1 MCGISAVFT
10 RECQPLHALVAEMNT
25 LVSHR
30 GPDGSGVSVLRQKD
44 GAESH
49 LSIDIDGYGTVA
61 LGHARLAIL
70 DLSTHG
76 HQPMSTIDER
86 FWITYNGEIYNH
98 QELRQEL
105 EALGHRFK
113 SRTDTEVILAAY
125 ARWGTE
131 CLKKL
136 NGMFAFVLVDRMA
149 RRLFLARDRFGV
161 KPLYF
166 WRSDKGLLAFA
177 SEIKQFSALPGW
189 KPRLEAQRAYDFL
202 NWGIF
207 DHTAETLFFG
217 VRQMR
222 GGEYAH
228 VSLDEMGSELPIHRW
243 YQLSS
248 SVFDG
253 GELEA
258 VSRLRDLLEDSVRI
272 RLRADVP
279 VGSCLSGGLDSS
291 SIVCIANRILTNKA
305 SPDFQQHTFSARSSI
320 PCYDEGEFIDSVLA
334 KTGVVAHQT
343 TPPFEQLFE
352 TLSSMVW
359 HQDEPFGSTSIYAQ
373 WHVFKLAKDVGV
385 KVMLDGQ
392 GADEL
397 LAGYHGYFGPLLLSL
412 LRSGDMRSFAQEIM
426 WMRRLHGYSP
436 WYLMKLILNTALS
449 GGLKQTLR
457 AHTGKAAAGSAY
469 WMNLTQ
475 QNVEEIDPKEVG
487 GVVDKSL
494 RAQGVDH
501 LVRTHVPMLLH
512 WEDRSSMA
520 HSVEA
525 RVPFLDYRLVEFAIS
540 LEDRVKVR
548 NGMTKAVLRQAM
560 QGILPE
566 IVRTRVDKLG
576 FVTPEEIWL
585 REQAPEK
592 FRRAMRQAIE
602 QSNGVLNDKAMNL
615 LEDVIQGRKPFS
627 FLPWRLITFGAWMDR
642 FGVTVR

>member
-1 MCGISAVFT
+1 MCGVSAVFSL
-10 RECQPLHALVAEMNT
+10 ECQPLHALVARMNA

-30 GPDGSGVSVLRQKD
+30 GPDGSGVCVLRQIGSVDCRLSLDAD
-44 GAESH
+44 G
-49 LSIDIDGYGTVA
+49 IGTVA
-61 LGHARLAIL
+61 LGHTRLAIL
-70 DLSTHG
+70 DLSMHG
-76 HQPMSTIDER
+76 YQPMSTLDER

-98 QELRQEL
+98 QELRQDL

-113 SRTDTEVILAAY
+113 SQTDTEVILAAY
-125 ARWGTE
+125 AHWGVE
-131 CLKKL
+131 CLNKL
-136 NGMFAFVLVDRMA
+136 NGMFAFVIVDRISN
-149 RRLFLARDRFGV
+149 RLFIARDRFGV

-166 WRSDKGLLAFA
+166 WRSDNGLLAFA

-189 KPRLEAQRAYDFL
+189 RPQLQAQRAYDFL
-202 NWGIF
+202 NWGVF
-207 DHTAETLFFG
+207 DHTAETMFSG

-222 GGEYAH
+222 GGEYVH
-228 VSLDEMGSELPIHRW
+228 MSLDEIGGNLPIHRW

-253 GELEA
+253 DELDA
-258 VSRLRDLLEDSVRI
+258 ASQLRDLLEDSVRI

-291 SIVCIANRILTNKA
+291 SIVCIVNQILGNKA
-305 SPDFQQHTFSARSSI
+305 IPDFQQHTFSARSSI
-320 PCYDEGEFIDSVLA
+320 PRYDEGGFIDAVLG
-334 KTGVVAHQT
+334 KTGVVAHQI
-343 TPPFEQLFE
+343 TPPFEQLFD
-352 TLSSMVW
+352 TLPSLVW

-373 WHVFKLAKDVGV
+373 WHVFKLAKDAGV

-397 LAGYHGYFGPLLLSL
+397 LAGYHSYFGPFLLSL
-412 LRSGDMRSFAQEIM
+412 LRSGDWRSFAQETM
-426 WMRRLHGYSP
+426 WIQRLHGYSP
-436 WYLMKLILNTALS
+436 WYLMKLILNTVLS
-449 GGLKQTLR
+449 GELRQTLR

-475 QNVEEIDPKEVG
+475 LNVREIDPVEVG
-487 GVVDKSL
+487 GVVGKSL
-494 RAQGVDH
+494 RNQGVDH
-501 LVRTHVPMLLH
+501 LLRTHVPMLLH

-566 IVRTRVDKLG
+566 AVRTRVDKLG
-576 FVTPEEIWL
+576 FVTPEEVWL

-592 FRRAMRQAIE
+592 FRRAMRQAID
-602 QSNGVLNDKAMNL
+602 QSNGVLNVKAMNL

-627 FLPWRLITFGAWMDR
+627 FLPWRLITFGAWIDR
-642 FGVTVR
+642 FGVSV

>member
-1 MCGISAVFT
+1 MCGISAIFS
-10 RECQPLHALVAEMNT
+10 RECQPLHALIARMNA

-30 GPDGSGVSVLRQKD
+30 GPDGSGVCVLRRMD
-44 GAESH
+44 GVEPR
-49 LSIDIDGYGTVA
+49 LSLDQDGIGTAA
-61 LGHARLAIL
+61 LGHTRLAIL
-70 DLSTHG
+70 DLSTQG
-76 HQPMSTIDER
+76 HQPMSTLDER

-105 EALGHRFK
+105 EALGQSFK

-125 ARWGTE
+125 AHWGTA
-131 CLKKL
+131 CLSRF
-136 NGMFAFVLVDRMA
+136 NGMFAFVIVDRLT
-149 RRLFLARDRFGV
+149 RRVFVARDRFGV
-161 KPLYF
+161 KPLYY

-189 KPRLEAQRAYDFL
+189 KARLEAQRTYDFL
-202 NWGIF
+202 NWGVF
-207 DHTAETLFFG
+207 DHTAETLFSG

-222 GGEYAH
+222 GGEYAQMQ
-228 VSLDEMGSELPIHRW
+228 LEEIGGDLPIRRW
-243 YQLSS
+243 YQLSY
-248 SVFDG
+248 SVFEGD
-253 GELEA
+253 ESEA
-258 VSRLRDLLEDSVRI
+258 ASRLRDLLEDSVRI

-291 SIVCIANRILTNKA
+291 SIVCIANRILSNKA
-305 SPDFQQHTFSARSSI
+305 SPDLQQHTFSARSSI
-320 PCYDEGEFIDSVLA
+320 RRYDEGEFIDSVLA

-343 TPPFEQLFE
+343 TPHLEKLFE
-352 TLSSMVW
+352 TLYAMVW
-359 HQDEPFGSTSIYAQ
+359 HQDEPFGSTSVYAQ
-373 WHVFKLAKDVGV
+373 WHVFKLAKDAGV

-397 LAGYHGYFGPLLLSL
+397 LAGYHSYFGPFLLGL
-412 LRSGDMRSFAQEIM
+412 LRSGDFRNFVQETLGI
-426 WMRRLHGYSP
+426 RRLHGYSP
-436 WYLMKLILNTALS
+436 GYLMKLILNGALS
-449 GGLKQTLR
+449 GVLRQTLR
-457 AHTGKAAAGSAY
+457 AHAGKAATGSAN
-469 WMNLTQ
+469 WMNSDRL
-475 QNVEEIDPKEVG
+475 NIEEVDPNEVE
-487 GVVDKSL
+487 GVADKSL

-501 LVRTHVPMLLH
+501 LLRTHVPMLLH

-540 LEDRVKVR
+540 LDDRIKVR

-566 IVRTRVDKLG
+566 SVRTRVDKLG
-576 FVTPEEIWL
+576 FVTPEEIWI

-592 FRRAMRQAIE
+592 FRQAMRQAIE
-602 QSNGVLNDKAMNL
+602 QSRGVLNDKAMIL

-642 FGVTVR
+642 FSVCAR

>member
-1 MCGISAVFT
+1 MCGISAVFS
-10 RECQPLHALVAEMNT
+10 RESQPLHTLIARMNA

-30 GPDGSGVSVLRQKD
+30 GPDGNGVCVLRWTD
-44 GAESH
+44 GVEPR
-49 LSIDIDGYGTVA
+49 LSLDQDGIGTAA
-61 LGHARLAIL
+61 LGHTRLAIL
-70 DLSTHG
+70 DLSTQG
-76 HQPMSTIDER
+76 HQPMTTMDER

-105 EALGHRFK
+105 EVLGQSFK

-125 ARWGTE
+125 AHWGTA
-131 CLKKL
+131 CLSRF
-136 NGMFAFVLVDRMA
+136 NGMFAFVLVDRLT
-149 RRLFLARDRFGV
+149 RRVFVARDRFGI

-189 KPRLEAQRAYDFL
+189 QARLEAQRSYDFL
-202 NWGIF
+202 NWGVF
-207 DHTAETLFFG
+207 DHTAETMFSG
-217 VRQMR
+217 VHQLR
-222 GGEYAH
+222 GGEY
-228 VSLDEMGSELPIHRW
+228 VQMQLEEVGGKLPIRRW

-248 SVFDG
+248 SAFEGSDS
-253 GELEA
+253 EA
-258 VSRLRDLLEDSVRI
+258 ASRLSDLLEDSVRI

-291 SIVCIANRILTNKA
+291 SIVCLANRILSNQA
-305 SPDFQQHTFSARSSI
+305 GSDLLQHTFSARSSI
-320 PCYDEGEFIDSVLA
+320 RRYDEGEFIDSVLA

-343 TPPFEQLFE
+343 TPPLEQLFE
-352 TLSSMVW
+352 TLSSMLW
-359 HQDEPFGSTSIYAQ
+359 HQDEPFGSSSIYAQ
-373 WHVFKLAKDVGV
+373 WHVFKLAKDMGV

-397 LAGYHGYFGPLLLSL
+397 LAGYHSYFGPFLLGL
-412 LRSGDMRSFAQEIM
+412 LRSGSLQNFLQETL

-436 WYLMKLILNTALS
+436 WYLMKLILNSALS
-449 GGLKQTLR
+449 GGLRQRLR
-457 AHTGKAAAGSAY
+457 AHAGKAAAGSVN
-469 WMNLTQ
+469 WMNSESL
-475 QNVEEIDPKEVG
+475 NIEEVDPNERDGVE
-487 GVVDKSL
+487 DKSL
-494 RAQGVDH
+494 RAKGVDH
-501 LVRTHVPMLLH
+501 LLRTHVPMLLH

-525 RVPFLDYRLVEFAIS
+525 RVPFLDYRLVEFSIS

-566 IVRTRVDKLG
+566 VVRTRVDKLG

-585 REQAPEK
+585 RQQAPEK

-602 QSNGVLNDKAMNL
+602 QSRGVLNDNAMTL
-615 LEDVIQGRKPFS
+615 LEDVIQGRKPFT

-642 FGVTVR
+642 FSVSAR